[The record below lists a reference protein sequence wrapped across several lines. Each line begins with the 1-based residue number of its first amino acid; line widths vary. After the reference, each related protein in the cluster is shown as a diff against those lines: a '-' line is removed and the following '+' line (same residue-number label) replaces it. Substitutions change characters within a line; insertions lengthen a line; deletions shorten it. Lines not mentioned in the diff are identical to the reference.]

1 MKRNIAG
8 IQSHGSFCIPA
19 NFICAEGISFIIM
32 KYLVGN
38 KAFDTTKND
47 FKLVEKEEMPVSEN
61 GTIDPSKSIVFK
73 VFYKQNGGVSLLE

>member
-1 MKRNIAG
+1 M
-8 IQSHGSFCIPA
+8 
-19 NFICAEGISFIIM
+19 II

-73 VFYKQNGGVSLLE
+73 VFYKQNGEVSLLE

>member
-1 MKRNIAG
+1 M
-8 IQSHGSFCIPA
+8 SLV
-19 NFICAEGISFIIM
+19 II

-61 GTIDPSKSIVFK
+61 GTIDPSKSIGFK
-73 VFYKQNGGVSLLE
+73 VFYKENWGSFPFIIE